1 MPKAEAAGTQ
11 KTGGSAGA
19 ASGGAAS
26 GSASGAAG
34 GNGDSLFGLFHEH
47 IHDRFFSVW
56 DQPTSIAGTANF
68 VTGLRIKIESD
79 GRISDFKV
87 VRSSGNVIMDESVM
101 AAARRV
107 LKVNPPPAGLLSGG
121 AYQVTINFELE

>member
-1 MPKAEAAGTQ
+1 VDKKSESSVPKAEAVGT

-19 ASGGAAS
+19 ASGGAVGGS
-26 GSASGAAG
+26 GD
-34 GNGDSLFGLFHEH
+34 NLFGVFHEH
-47 IHDRFFSVW
+47 IHDCFFSVW

-79 GRISDFKV
+79 GRISDFTV
-87 VRSSGNVIMDESVM
+87 VRSSGNVVMDESVM

-107 LKVNPPPAGLLSGG
+107 LKVDPPPAGLLSGG